1 MMIRLFA
8 LSLGMTASPALAKKV
23 AFELGDLVN
32 GQALIKAHCGGCDRA
47 TLHDPMA
54 LAQVGEDKIRAAL
67 VRGQGIGPLKGWSGK
82 RLHELEAWDVVRY
95 LRSYSISLA
104 DLVPEATH
112 YAIEDVVPNE
122 YGRERL
128 WREAKVFKKEPAED
142 AVRGQVIVVWSVPG
156 SKGLVNVS
164 GDTSVIG
171 GFERDQ
177 KKAYVLLRTIT
188 AAKKKVHVGLAM
200 EIETLKISAA
210 RAVYADGSRARG
222 QVRAVR
228 SGCVGK
234 GRRDNYRRF
243 SCGRTGALARPLWNQ
258 SIIGSE
264 QIYAY
269 EIAEREN
276 DFGSDLGSD
285 EDDEEGD
292 LDP

>member
-1 MMIRLFA
+1 MPPTAGSYKVAIEGEYKVSVSFEFGLYPNLWGADLQAEEALMKAVAAAAHCVDARRRPMMIRLFA

-177 KKAYVLLRTIT
+177 KKAYVLF
-188 AAKKKVHVGLAM
+188 G
-200 EIETLKISAA
+200 
-210 RAVYADGSRARG
+210 
-222 QVRAVR
+222 R
-228 SGCVGK
+228 SLPP
-234 GRRDNYRRF
+234 RRR
-243 SCGRTGALARPLWNQ
+243 CTWA
-258 SIIGSE
+258 
-264 QIYAY
+264 
-269 EIAEREN
+269 
-276 DFGSDLGSD
+276 
-285 EDDEEGD
+285 
-292 LDP
+292 